1 MNNSKMISPRKE
13 VRIDNLSEF
22 TEWTRSLR
30 KFSLNNELKTY
41 SFNLSEF
48 SVEENQRISSQV
60 TEYHN
65 ACGCNTGS
73 LMMTL
78 TLVSAASYFFIS
90 GGTFSS
96 MSGNDV
102 LLGSGITIAG
112 ALAGKGIGL
121 LQARWKL
128 IRLAQQ
134 LQQQLQGNYTRQ
146 IASF

>member
-1 MNNSKMISPRKE
+1 MNNSKLTSTRKE
-13 VRIDNLSEF
+13 VRIDSLSDF
-22 TEWTRSLR
+22 TEWTRTLR

-41 SFNLSEF
+41 TFNLTEF
-48 SVEENQRISSQV
+48 SVEENQRISGQV

-73 LMMTL
+73 LTMTI
-78 TLVSAASYFFIS
+78 TLVSAVSYFFIS
-90 GGTFSS
+90 GGTISTL
-96 MSGNDV
+96 SGNDI

-112 ALAGKGIGL
+112 ALVGKAIGL

-128 IRLAQQ
+128 IRLAQH
-134 LQQQLQGNYTRQ
+134 LQQQLQSVYTRQ